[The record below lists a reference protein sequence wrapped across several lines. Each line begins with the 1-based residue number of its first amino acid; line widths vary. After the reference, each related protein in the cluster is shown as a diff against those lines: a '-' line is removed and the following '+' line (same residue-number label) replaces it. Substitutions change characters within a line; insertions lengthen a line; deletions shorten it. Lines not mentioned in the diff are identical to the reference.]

1 MFAPVR
7 EEARAMGEAELN
19 VLIDEAIDE
28 QTTIVEPREVPAV
41 SRDPAGE
48 SSWRMPGWRGAI
60 TW

>member
-1 MFAPVR
+1 
-7 EEARAMGEAELN
+7 MGEAELN